1 VGLAADLRRRSIYP
15 LLTAT
20 LLGVAVSVGSLATPT
35 RAQTGGPTAA
45 VALESSLV
53 DLIER
58 AERSVVSIT
67 RHAQSPE
74 LAANAAPQPDGVVF
88 GNGLPIGQRAPA
100 GMRAPFGQQA
110 APQIFIQGQPLIA
123 GRFGNLQ
130 MVTEAPPLPSGAGVV
145 IDPSGIV
152 LTQFSVVGLD
162 DHHVVTTPDGVRYL
176 ADLRAADGRSGLAVL
191 AIRKRLDA
199 QPSNKEEA
207 AAPEQDGQTFD
218 LPALPIG
225 KAEDLR
231 KGRLVVSIGNPFAI
245 ESDGQ
250 PTASW
255 GSITN
260 TAARV
265 PDNEPLGGEMA
276 SDGQFRTTLHH
287 FGSLIQTDARL
298 GWNAS
303 GGALVNLAGE
313 LVGIT
318 TTAST
323 IAGHEQPAGYA
334 IPLNA
339 AMRRAVEAMR
349 KGVAPEYGLLGVS
362 FNRVASRNPKTG
374 RTGIGVGESYR
385 GAPAQVAGLEPGDLL
400 LEVNGEAIKTP
411 DALQLAVGSM
421 PPGAAAEVVYER
433 QGQLHNTSVV
443 LGKAYLEGGDQI
455 VSAKLPSWRGL
466 RVDYATA
473 IPADV
478 LRQKASEGAID
489 VEGCVVVSEV
499 EEGSVSWESGVRP
512 YAFISHVGGKRV
524 RSPAEFF
531 DAVRDAADNVNL
543 KFTRPLTSAAAP
555 MPMPVPVVAD
565 PFAE

>member
-1 VGLAADLRRRSIYP
+1 M
-15 LLTAT
+15 
-20 LLGVAVSVGSLATPT
+20 LLGVVVSVCPLSAW
-35 RAQTGGPTAA
+35 AQTVGEGAA
-45 VALESSLV
+45 AALALESSLV

-58 AERSVVSIT
+58 SERSVVSIT
-67 RHAQSPE
+67 RHTESPE
-74 LAANAAPQPDGVVF
+74 LVAGAAQQPGGVAIGGGVVR
-88 GNGLPIGQRAPA
+88 GNGL
-100 GMRAPFGQQA
+100 PFGQQA
-110 APQIFIQGQPLIA
+110 GQPRFFIQGQPLIA
-123 GRFGNLQ
+123 GRLGNLQ
-130 MVTEAPPLPSGAGVV
+130 MVTDAATPPSGAGVV

-152 LTQFSVVGLD
+152 LTQFAVVGLD

-191 AIRKRLDA
+191 AIRKRL
-199 QPSNKEEA
+199 EA
-207 AAPEQDGQTFD
+207 GQAGDDGAAPEAID

-231 KGRLVVSIGNPFAI
+231 KGRLVVSIGNPYAI

-265 PDNEPLGGEMA
+265 PQNEPLGGEVE

-339 AMRRAVEAMR
+339 AMRRAVETMR
-349 KGVAPEYGLLGVS
+349 DGMAPEYGLLGVS
-362 FNRVASRNPKTG
+362 FDRVASRNAKTG
-374 RTGIGVGESYR
+374 RMGIGVRDSYR
-385 GAPAQVAGLEPGDLL
+385 GAPAQVAGLLPGDLL
-400 LEVNGEAIKTP
+400 LEVNGKSIKSP
-411 DALQLAVGSM
+411 DALQLAVGSL
-421 PPGAAAEVVYER
+421 PPGAATDIVYER

-443 LGKAYLEGGDQI
+443 LGKAYLDGGDQI
-455 VSAKLPSWRGL
+455 ISAEMPSWRGI
-466 RVDYATA
+466 RVDYPTA
-473 IPADV
+473 VPPEV
-478 LRQKASEGAID
+478 LRVKTAEGAID
-489 VEGCVVVSEV
+489 PEGCVVVSEV

-524 RSPAEFF
+524 RSPEEFF
-531 DAVRDAADNVNL
+531 DAVRDASANVNL
-543 KFTRPLTSAAAP
+543 KFTRPLNTKAP
-555 MPMPVPVVAD
+555 AS
-565 PFAE
+565 FAE

>member
-1 VGLAADLRRRSIYP
+1 VGLAADLQRRSIHL

-20 LLGVAVSVGSLATPT
+20 LLGVAVSVGSLAMPA

-74 LAANAAPQPDGVVF
+74 LAANAPPQPGAVALGNGVVL
-88 GNGLPIGQRAPA
+88 GNNV
-100 GMRAPFGQQA
+100 PFGQPAGQ
-110 APQIFIQGQPLIA
+110 PQIFIQGQPLVG

-130 MVTEAPPLPSGAGVV
+130 MVTEAAPLPSGAGVV

-191 AIRKRLDA
+191 AIRKRLDE
-199 QPSNKEEA
+199 QPGDKEEA
-207 AAPEQDGQTFD
+207 AGREKDGETID

-265 PDNEPLGGEMA
+265 PQNEPLGGEMA
-276 SDGQFRTTLHH
+276 TDGQFRTTLHH

-339 AMRRAVEAMR
+339 AMRRAVEALR
-349 KGVAPEYGLLGVS
+349 KGIAPEYGLLGVS

-466 RVDYATA
+466 RVDYPTA

-478 LRQKASEGAID
+478 LRQKAAEGAID

-524 RSPAEFF
+524 RSPEEFF

-543 KFTRPLTSAAAP
+543 KFTRPLTTAAP
-555 MPMPVPVVAD
+555 AQPSPVVPA